1 MSNQKPVPRLRSGL
15 ALSEVEVPIARNQNK
30 TKGLIFVVSGPSGS
44 GKTTL
49 LKNLLK
55 SKELKNR
62 LAKSISF
69 TTRPRRSGE
78 RQGKDYFF
86 ISDESFKQKLKAKK
100 ILEWTRYL
108 GYYYATPKEF
118 LKKQLAKNKNLIL
131 CLNLRGAFKIKRL
144 YPQNTVMIFI
154 QPPSLDQLQERIEK
168 RCNKTKKEE
177 IQKRLKLAKAELKQV
192 SKYDY
197 CLLNQDLA
205 DTVRQLQEV
214 ILKEIASRL

>member
-1 MSNQKPVPRLRSGL
+1 MKKQ
-15 ALSEVEVPIARNQNK
+15 
-30 TKGLIFVVSGPSGS
+30 GLIFVVSGPSGS

-55 SKELKNR
+55 SRELKNR

-69 TTRPRRSGE
+69 TTRPKRSRE

-86 ISDESFKQKLKAKK
+86 ISDESFKQKLKSKK

-118 LKKQLAKNKNLIL
+118 LKKQLAKGKSLIL
-131 CLNLRGAFKIKRL
+131 CLDPKGAFKIKRL
-144 YPQNTVMIFI
+144 YPQRTALIFI
-154 QPPSLDQLQERIEK
+154 QPPSLDQLGERIEK

-177 IQKRLKLAKAELKQV
+177 IQKRLKLAKTELGV
-192 SKYDY
+192 SRRYDY
-197 CLLNQDLA
+197 SLVNQDLA
-205 DTVRQLQEV
+205 DTVRQLQDV